1 MPARRPHSGEAHTPL
16 ALDTWHLTLGRS
28 AALWLEAARPKTL
41 PAAVIPVLVGSALA
55 LRVGAFDWRPASLC
69 LVFALLVQIGTNFA
83 NDYSDFLKGADR
95 EDRLGP
101 RRAVASGLVSA
112 RTMAAATGLTFLAA
126 FVAGLSLTI
135 WGGWV
140 LLPIGLLS
148 LLFGWAYTAGPYP
161 LAYHGL
167 GDVFV
172 FVFFGLVAV
181 GGTTYVMTRAV
192 DATVLLA
199 AVPVGLL
206 ATNILVVNNYRDME
220 TDARAGKRTTVVRF
234 GRGFARAQ
242 YALSF
247 AIAYAVPGVLALVRQ
262 SPLLALP
269 LVSVPL
275 ALPLVRELAASD
287 GGPALNALLARTA
300 KALLVF
306 GVLWAAALAVTQ

>member
-1 MPARRPHSGEAHTPL
+1 M
-16 ALDTWHLTLGRS
+16 
-28 AALWLEAARPKTL
+28 
-41 PAAVIPVLVGSALA
+41 LVGSALA
-55 LRVGAFDWRPASLC
+55 FRAGAFAWAPAVLC

-95 EDRLGP
+95 ADRLGP

-112 RTMAAATGLTFLAA
+112 TAMARATAVTFATA
-126 FVAGLSLTI
+126 FLVGSCLMF

-140 LLPIGLLS
+140 LLPIGILS
-148 LLFGWAYTAGPYP
+148 LLFGWAYTGGPYP

-181 GGTTYVMTRAV
+181 GGTEFVMTRTV
-192 DATVLLA
+192 DLTTLLG

-234 GRGFARAQ
+234 GRSFARGQ
-242 YALSF
+242 YVGSF
-247 AIAYAVPGVLALVRQ
+247 VGAYGVPAALALAWER
-262 SPLLALP
+262 PLIALP
-269 LVSVPL
+269 LASMPL
-275 ALPLVRELAASD
+275 ALPLVRDLARTTE
-287 GGPALNALLARTA
+287 GPVLNQLLARTA
-300 KALLVF
+300 RALLVF
-306 GVLWAAALAVTQ
+306 GVLWAAALAVTR

>member
-1 MPARRPHSGEAHTPL
+1 M
-16 ALDTWHLTLGRS
+16 
-28 AALWLEAARPKTL
+28 
-41 PAAVIPVLVGSALA
+41 LVGSALA
-55 LRVGAFDWRPASLC
+55 YRAGAFAWQPAVIC

-101 RRAVASGLVSA
+101 RRAVASGLVPA
-112 RTMAAATGLTFLAA
+112 RTMALATGVTFGAA
-126 FVAGLSLTI
+126 FVAGCSLI
-135 WGGWV
+135 VWGGWV
-140 LLPIGLLS
+140 LLPIGILS

-181 GGTTYVMTRAV
+181 GGTSYVMTHAV
-192 DATVLLA
+192 DATTLLA
-199 AVPVGLL
+199 AVPVGSL

-220 TDARAGKRTTVVRF
+220 TDARANKRTTVVRF

-242 YALSF
+242 YTLSF
-247 AIAYAVPGVLALVRQ
+247 AVAFFVPAALALVWQ

-269 LVSVPL
+269 LTALPL
-275 ALPLVRELAASD
+275 ALPLVRELAGTA
-287 GGPALNALLARTA
+287 GGPALNALLAKTA
-300 KALLVF
+300 RALLVF
-306 GVLWAAALAVTQ
+306 GVLWAAALALAG